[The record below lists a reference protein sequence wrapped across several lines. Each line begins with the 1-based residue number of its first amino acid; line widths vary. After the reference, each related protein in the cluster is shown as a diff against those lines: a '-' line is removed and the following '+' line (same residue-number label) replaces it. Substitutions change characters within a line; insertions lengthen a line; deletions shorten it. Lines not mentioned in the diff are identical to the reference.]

1 MAMKIRPSLKLGK
14 KLALHRETVVRLA
27 EDELAH
33 VGGAQRN
40 RSNDDTNCYSVAID
54 GCGN

>member
-1 MAMKIRPSLKLGK
+1 MKNRPSLKIGK

-27 EDELAH
+27 EDELAR

-40 RSNDDTNCYSVAID
+40 RSNDDTNCYSFAVD
-54 GCGN
+54 GCGNG